1 MVLKHIAAYTGRLP
15 TSSLEALGR
24 CLGRIAYGVDV
35 RHRRI
40 ILQNLAFIYPDW
52 DSPKR
57 RQMARSVFKH
67 FGIVL
72 LEILQASFLHR
83 AKMVAKVRV
92 EGLNIL
98 QEAMD
103 HSNGCIVYS
112 AHLGNWELCFLA
124 LSARLN
130 RPVVTVAKPIKWRMA
145 HTWLTGLRSRFGNRV
160 VFKEGAMPFMI
171 QSLRKRN
178 TIAVLID
185 QGVRRNEAVEVS
197 FFGKRTMATPSVA
210 LLAMRCRAPVIP
222 IFCVREA
229 DGRYCVKV
237 HPPVAFTRT
246 ESLRRDMRDYTQKL
260 VHILEEVIQAYPEQ
274 WFWFHKRWKRTYPD
288 IYPEYQVARRRK
300 RLKKGLEV

>member
-1 MVLKHIAAYTGRLP
+1 MVLKQMAAYTGRLP
-15 TSSLEALGR
+15 TSTLETLGR
-24 CLGRIAYGVDV
+24 GLGRIAYGLDV

-57 RQMARSVFKH
+57 RQVARSVFKH

-72 LEILQASFLHR
+72 LEILQASFLSR
-83 AKMVAKVRV
+83 AKLAERVRV

-98 QEAMD
+98 EKAMNQP
-103 HSNGCIVYS
+103 NGCLVYS
-112 AHLGNWELCFLA
+112 AHLGNWELGFLA
-124 LSARLN
+124 VSARLN
-130 RPVVTVAKPIKWRMA
+130 RSVVTVAKPIKWQRA
-145 HTWLTGLRSRFGNRV
+145 HAWLTGLRSRFGNRV

-171 QSLRKRN
+171 RSLRKGN
-178 TIAVLID
+178 TVAVLID

-210 LLAMRCRAPVIP
+210 LLAMRCRAPVVP
-222 IFCVREA
+222 IFCVREG

-237 HPPVAFTRT
+237 RPPVPFERT
-246 ESLRRDMRDYTQKL
+246 DSLRHDVQAYTQKL
-260 VHILEEVIQAYPEQ
+260 LRLLEEAIKDYPEQ

-288 IYPEYQVARRRK
+288 IYPEYQIVRRRK
-300 RLKKGLEV
+300 RLKKGLEA